1 MESITVCK
9 DCQDR
14 QIGCHG
20 ICERYIRQRQ
30 KAEKEKELIRKN
42 RKKEEQ
48 LRQRSIEGIKR
59 MRRPKKRT

>member
-1 MESITVCK
+1 MEPITVCK
-9 DCQDR
+9 DCPDR

-20 ICERYIRQRQ
+20 TCERYIRQRQ

-42 RKKEEQ
+42 RNKEEQ
-48 LRQRSIEGIKR
+48 LRQRSIEGIQR